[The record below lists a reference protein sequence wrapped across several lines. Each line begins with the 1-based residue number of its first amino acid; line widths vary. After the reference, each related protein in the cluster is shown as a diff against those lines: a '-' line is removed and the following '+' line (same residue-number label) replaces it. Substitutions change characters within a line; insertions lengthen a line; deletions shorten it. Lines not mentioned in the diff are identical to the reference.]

1 MTAAGLAETNNN
13 QPPDAPLVLAHG
25 ALAGC
30 ERFGAMGN
38 GGEQT
43 GGVSIYDAREARSR

>member
-1 MTAAGLAETNNN
+1 MTAVGFTETNNN
-13 QPPDAPLVLAHG
+13 QPPSAPLLLAHG

-30 ERFGAMGN
+30 ERTRAMGN
-38 GGEQT
+38 GGEQA

>member
-1 MTAAGLAETNNN
+1 MTAVGLAETNNK

-30 ERFGAMGN
+30 KRFRAMGN
-38 GGEQT
+38 GGEQA
-43 GGVSIYDAREARSR
+43 GGVFIDDAREARSR